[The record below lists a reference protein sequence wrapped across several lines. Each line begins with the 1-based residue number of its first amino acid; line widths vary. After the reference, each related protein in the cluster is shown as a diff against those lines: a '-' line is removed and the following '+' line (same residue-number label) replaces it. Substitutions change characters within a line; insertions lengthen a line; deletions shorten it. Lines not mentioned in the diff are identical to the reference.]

1 MRARVAMRSQWKDL
15 LIDTFPSLAL
25 GKLFTEEGR
34 REVSSLTT
42 IFVTKGLPAHSVLC
56 MQCET
61 KPWIRLAVAAN
72 WFESDSSICKLT
84 QTGLLWMVQQLDR
97 THGSLP
103 KDHYLTNA
111 LCCYHTSWESGK
123 YPIGPTDHADSENIS
138 AFANIRNA

>member
-61 KPWIRLAVAAN
+61 KPWIRLALAAN
-72 WFESDSSICKLT
+72 WFDWDSSIYKLI
-84 QTGLLWMVQQLDR
+84 QTGLLRMMQRSDL
-97 THGSLP
+97 T
-103 KDHYLTNA
+103 DHLTFFCNNW
-111 LCCYHTSWESGK
+111 LTYWGPSGPQITSWQYHS
-123 YPIGPTDHADSENIS
+123 NIFHILFVS
-138 AFANIRNA
+138 KLHSCNVYQL